1 MNHNNMNQTKIE
13 THRSNTKKLAAAL
26 LASFSLSV
34 ALAAVLPSLA
44 QAQARKDSAVL
55 AMILEPTSLDPT
67 SAPAAAIGEIVHY
80 NVLEGLTKINVD
92 GSVTPLL
99 AESWTMDPDGKL
111 FTFKLRKGVKFQD
124 GATLDSEAVKF
135 SFNRAKDEKSTN
147 KAKGAVFNNISRIDT
162 PDAHTVIIVLN
173 NPDGNFLFRMGENTA
188 VILHPNSVASAA
200 TKPVG
205 TGPYVLEN
213 WNKGSSITLTKWD
226 GFRNP
231 GAIKLKKV
239 TFRFINDAAAQ
250 VAALLAGD
258 VDGMPRFGS
267 LQSLKQF
274 QGDKRFTVEIGSTA
288 GKGIMTINNRK
299 KPFDDVRVRRALMHA
314 IDRKAYIDGVLE
326 GLGKPIGSH
335 MAPTDAGYVDLT
347 GQYAFDPEKAK
358 ALLKEAGVTAPL
370 NVTLTLPPP
379 PYARKGGEVIA
390 AQLVKVGVIAKI
402 ENVEWAQWLG
412 GVFKGN
418 FDLTIINHVEP
429 LDYMNYANGQ
439 YYWGY
444 DSRAFKDL
452 ATKHAATSNAKDR
465 AKLFGDMQRQITNDS
480 VNAFIFNPGQAAVG
494 KKSLKGM
501 WASSPIFAND
511 LSALSWQ

>member
-1 MNHNNMNQTKIE
+1 MMKRRTIH
-13 THRSNTKKLAAAL
+13 
-26 LASFSLSV
+26 
-34 ALAAVLPSLA
+34 VLSLA
-44 QAQARKDSAVL
+44 VSTAFALSLAGSPREAQAVSKKNSVVL
-55 AMILEPTSLDPT
+55 GMILEPTSLDPT
-67 SAPAAAIGEIVHY
+67 TAPAAAIGEIVHY

-124 GATLDSEAVKF
+124 GSAFDSSAVKF
-135 SFNRAKDEKSTN
+135 SFERAKDEKSTN
-147 KAKGAVFNNISRIDT
+147 KAKKAVFDNLNRIDT
-162 PDAHTVIIVLN
+162 PDAHTVIMVLN
-173 NPDGNFLFRMGENTA
+173 SPDGNFLFRMGENTA
-188 VILHPNSVASAA
+188 VILHPSSAAAAA

-205 TGPYVLEN
+205 TGPYKLEN
-213 WNKGSSITLTKWD
+213 WAKGSAITLTKWD

-231 GAIKLKKV
+231 AAIKMNKV
-239 TFRFINDAAAQ
+239 TFRFINDSAAQ

-258 VDGMPRFGS
+258 IDGMPRFGA

-274 QGDKRFTVEIGSTA
+274 QGDKRFNVEIGDTA
-288 GKGIMTINNRK
+288 GKGIMTINNKK

-314 IDRKAYIDGVLE
+314 IDRKAFIDGVLE

-358 ALLKEAGVTAPL
+358 ALLKEAGVPTPF

-379 PYARKGGEVIA
+379 PYARKGGEVLA
-390 AQLVKVGVIAKI
+390 AQLAKVGVIAKI

-418 FDLTIINHVEP
+418 FDLTVINHVEP
-429 LDYMNYANGQ
+429 LDYMAYANPQ
-439 YYWGY
+439 YYFGY
-444 DSRAFKDL
+444 DSKAFRDL
-452 ATKHAATSNAKDR
+452 AAKHAASTNPKDR
-465 AKLFGDMQRQITNDS
+465 TKIFGDMQRQITNDA
-480 VNAFIFNPGQAAVG
+480 VNAFIFNPAQAAVG
-494 KKSLKGM
+494 RKGLKGL

-511 LSALSWQ
+511 MSTVSWQ